1 MLKFNKEGI
10 KIIENRIKELK
21 QWNKIIKEDIDRNLI
36 IQQLEYLI
44 ERRIK

>member
-1 MLKFNKEGI
+1 MGKDI